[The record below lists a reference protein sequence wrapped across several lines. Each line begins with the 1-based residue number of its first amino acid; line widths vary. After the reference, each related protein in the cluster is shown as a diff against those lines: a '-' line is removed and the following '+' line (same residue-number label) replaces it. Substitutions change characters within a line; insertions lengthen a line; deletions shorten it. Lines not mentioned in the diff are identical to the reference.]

1 MLQYRTLIAN
11 AFRFSVRHR
20 FLWLFAILVVLGG
33 AGDELELIFS
43 GTTSLNGQASTLGYL
58 RAMQTNQGLSVGM
71 HNAAAFLRDNALI
84 SITVGLLLVL
94 GFLLLVWLVV
104 VAQGGL
110 VWAIDRLQSKDHVG
124 LSGALAAGMKVFSPV
139 FLINL
144 VLRAATLL
152 LLLLAAPL
160 GYAYVRTGN
169 MTLNSLY
176 IFVAYLALIPL
187 SILLGFL
194 AKYAVMYAVL
204 RNQSWTAALRSAW
217 GLFSRNWLITV
228 EMALVLLAVNSLAT
242 LLFTIII
249 FIILPLNA
257 TVFLIYLALL
267 FVVAAYLA
275 AFGWSAWVMLFDK
288 LEKGLLQSKI
298 VRLIAGFQGRFT
310 PTTPATQNQT
320 PTKTP

>member
-20 FLWLFAILVVLGG
+20 FLWLFAILVALGG

-58 RAMQTNQGLSVGM
+58 RAMQTNQSLSVGM

-110 VWAIDRLQSKDHVG
+110 VWAIDRLQSKDRVG

-298 VRLIAGFQGRFT
+298 VRLIAKFQERAT
-310 PTTPATQNQT
+310 APAISTSKKTTE
-320 PTKTP
+320 